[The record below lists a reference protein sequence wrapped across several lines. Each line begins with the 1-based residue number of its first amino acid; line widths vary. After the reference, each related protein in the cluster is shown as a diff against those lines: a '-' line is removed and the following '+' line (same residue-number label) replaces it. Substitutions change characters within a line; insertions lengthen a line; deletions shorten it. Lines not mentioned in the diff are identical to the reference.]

1 LRPKL
6 PQPKRPGRR
15 KRRLN
20 PKWLALLRARK
31 TEPALFGARKSEGT
45 AGVDLLAV
53 GLGNPGPRYSKTRH
67 NVGADVVAML
77 AERRGEHLRPGKEL
91 ALVAEVRLE
100 GKRLALAFPQTFM
113 NESGRSVS
121 RLVRRYNVSD
131 LAKLVVVHDELDLPL
146 GTVRVKAGGGLAGH
160 NGLRSIKAWLR
171 SDEFSRVRIGI
182 GKPPG
187 GKDGGVDHVL
197 SAPSRLERRNLDV
210 AVEIAADAVEMI
222 LAQGLAVAQNEFNSR
237 QSPDEPFNG

>member
-1 LRPKL
+1 M

-15 KRRLN
+15 KRWWN
-20 PKWLALLRARK
+20 PKWLALLRARR

-77 AERRGEHLRPGKEL
+77 AERRGEHLRQGKEL
-91 ALVAEVRLE
+91 ALVAEVRRE

-113 NESGRSVS
+113 NESGRSVA

-187 GKDGGVDHVL
+187 GKDGGADHVL